1 MVNAQTTRGKRGGA
15 RGFLRSYV
23 AERID
28 GDRSPVIPGETRFE
42 LHAGPQTIAPRT
54 FHPGAIELSAMHARR
69 LSCLRAICYAG
80 PTRIREF
87 VIARHFPRE
96 ILPRPLPRLPSA
108 FQMDGRLLIGVH
120 S

>member
-1 MVNAQTTRGKRGGA
+1 MVNTQTTRGKRGVRELPA
-15 RGFLRSYV
+15 SYV

-28 GDRSPVIPGETRFE
+28 GDRSPVISDKTRFE
-42 LHAGPQTIAPRT
+42 LHAGLQTIAPRT

-69 LSCLRAICYAG
+69 LPCLRAICYTE

-87 VIARHFPRE
+87 VIGRHFPRE

-108 FQMDGRLLIGVH
+108 F
-120 S
+120 